1 MFTSQANVSSINQ
14 GMGIKIYRLTSVGI
28 ELMTL
33 TLGLLLNLF
42 LIIALIKDP
51 LKTFKTP
58 SSSFIFN
65 IAFVD
70 ILVCVFWII
79 ETIFNLTSTV
89 YRVNKKIVEVL
100 YYVLIASIGI
110 SPVLYL
116 SLSIER
122 FCSVAFPLWH
132 RVHITTRVCRYWL
145 CVIWTIH
152 IIFEILV
159 SCLVPPEMD
168 YEHRIAKGF
177 EYGIITLLRVGFPF
191 LFTQVFYVATYF
203 SLKKQG
209 EMFLKRLNISDD
221 AIVSGRILKIR
232 LLREK
237 NFLCTIAVVCFI
249 LNFTFLPSILFR
261 FFYFQLGQSHSIDPN
276 IEQFILISFSILLSF
291 NFAINPI
298 VYVWRLPKYRKTF
311 KLLYCKFS

>member
-14 GMGIKIYRLTSVGI
+14 GMDIEIYRLTSFGI
-28 ELMTL
+28 ELITL
-33 TLGLLLNLF
+33 TLGLLLNIF

-79 ETIFNLTSTV
+79 QIIFNLPSPG
-89 YRVNKKIVEVL
+89 YRVNKKTGEGL
-100 YYVLIASIGI
+100 FYVLIASIGI

-145 CVIWTIH
+145 FVIWTVH

-168 YEHRIAKGF
+168 YERRIVKGF
-177 EYGIITLLRVGFPF
+177 EYGIITLLHVEFPF
-191 LFTQVFYVATYF
+191 LFTQVFYVTTYF

-209 EMFLKRLNISDD
+209 DVFQKTKYQRRCNSLW
-221 AIVSGRILKIR
+221 
-232 LLREK
+232 K
-237 NFLCTIAVVCFI
+237 NLE
-249 LNFTFLPSILFR
+249 NSITKGEELSLHHSCSV
-261 FFYFQLGQSHSIDPN
+261 FYFKFYHST
-276 IEQFILISFSILLSF
+276 ESRF
-291 NFAINPI
+291 
-298 VYVWRLPKYRKTF
+298 
-311 KLLYCKFS
+311 

>member
-1 MFTSQANVSSINQ
+1 MIVAFGAV
-14 GMGIKIYRLTSVGI
+14 
-28 ELMTL
+28 
-33 TLGLLLNLF
+33 LNIF
-42 LIIALIKDP
+42 LIIAHNKDP
-51 LKTFKTP
+51 LKTFKTT

-79 ETIFNLTSTV
+79 QIIFNLPSPG
-89 YRVNKKIVEVL
+89 YRVNKKTGEGL
-100 YYVLIASIGI
+100 FYVLIASIGI

-116 SLSIER
+116 NLSIEH

-191 LFTQVFYVATYF
+191 LFTQVFYVTTYF

-209 EMFLKRLNISDD
+209 DVFQKTKYQRRCSSLW
-221 AIVSGRILKIR
+221 
-232 LLREK
+232 K
-237 NFLCTIAVVCFI
+237 NQGNSTTKGEELSLHHSCSV
-249 LNFTFLPSILFR
+249 
-261 FFYFQLGQSHSIDPN
+261 FYFKCYHST
-276 IEQFILISFSILLSF
+276 ESRF
-291 NFAINPI
+291 
-298 VYVWRLPKYRKTF
+298 
-311 KLLYCKFS
+311 